1 MTTLYSSNFDSETLN
16 AQAAGWTNKVG
27 TWQVHTVNPV
37 SGAQAY
43 GSTTKSDGD
52 VALYTA
58 LSTRAD
64 MGFQTDQKLAS
75 LSSSAI
81 PIVGHALRMDT
92 SYQNGYVVLLNHA
105 GTGGQIKCMMFK
117 RVGGSF
123 SNILTSGTLV
133 TATLNDTLHV
143 KSSIVGNVIKL
154 YVWLNGAS
162 MPGTPSATVTD
173 STISAA
179 GYPGLYYALDG
190 ASPGTTMAV
199 DNVVYDDADT
209 TVATA
214 ITLTN
219 ASPNS
224 GVVGVASNN
233 FTVGANGALSSSV
246 TVTPNDAGASGTF
259 TPTSVT
265 ISSGTPT
272 ATFTYTP
279 ASPTGAKTIS
289 VTNTGGL
296 TNPASVTYTATAGTT
311 TIPVDDANLIWSPYN
326 WDILN
331 VSDFGVSTKSMQT
344 ACCGAYLRFKFTGS
358 TSVSLLVDTST
369 LAGFSTN
376 VPLLRVVTNGS
387 SSQDISVSVG
397 STSLTLGTGLTSG
410 SSYTVEVFVIGSV
423 ESQGTRWG
431 TSGVSPTNVVRIR
444 GISIDSGGVTQSLA
458 VKPGGRILSFGDSIT
473 EGVRAAGTT
482 TQPLDHDKS
491 YAWYLATGLDC
502 EIGIVGFGA
511 TGWQSS
517 GSGSMPSF
525 PNHWNLHTTG
535 RSRSFSS
542 VPTIVTVNHGTNGTT
557 TASDVSTW
565 LTNARAAFG
574 ASTWIF
580 IVVPPGGAAKTTLQ
594 TGVTNYLAASPAD
607 SRVAFVDLSDRVPTS
622 GLTTMGSATYKA
634 VDGLHPYQWVHG
646 MIGSALTASIK
657 SLMSGKPV
665 FKRMFLGR
673 S

>member
-1 MTTLYSSNFDSETLN
+1 MTTLYSSGFDSETLN

-105 GTGGQIKCMMFK
+105 GTGGQIKCMIFK
-117 RVGGSF
+117 RVGGSY
-123 SNILTSGTLV
+123 STILTSGTLV

-199 DNVVYDDADT
+199 DNVVYDDAA

-233 FTVGANGALSSSV
+233 FTVGANESLSSSV
-246 TVTPNDAGASGTF
+246 TVNPNDAGASGTF

-272 ATFTYTP
+272 ATFTYTL
-279 ASPTGAKTIS
+279 SNRITKT
-289 VTNTGGL
+289 
-296 TNPASVTYTATAGTT
+296 
-311 TIPVDDANLIWSPYN
+311 
-326 WDILN
+326 
-331 VSDFGVSTKSMQT
+331 
-344 ACCGAYLRFKFTGS
+344 
-358 TSVSLLVDTST
+358 
-369 LAGFSTN
+369 
-376 VPLLRVVTNGS
+376 
-387 SSQDISVSVG
+387 
-397 STSLTLGTGLTSG
+397 
-410 SSYTVEVFVIGSV
+410 
-423 ESQGTRWG
+423 
-431 TSGVSPTNVVRIR
+431 
-444 GISIDSGGVTQSLA
+444 
-458 VKPGGRILSFGDSIT
+458 
-473 EGVRAAGTT
+473 
-482 TQPLDHDKS
+482 
-491 YAWYLATGLDC
+491 
-502 EIGIVGFGA
+502 
-511 TGWQSS
+511 
-517 GSGSMPSF
+517 
-525 PNHWNLHTTG
+525 
-535 RSRSFSS
+535 
-542 VPTIVTVNHGTNGTT
+542 
-557 TASDVSTW
+557 
-565 LTNARAAFG
+565 
-574 ASTWIF
+574 
-580 IVVPPGGAAKTTLQ
+580 
-594 TGVTNYLAASPAD
+594 
-607 SRVAFVDLSDRVPTS
+607 
-622 GLTTMGSATYKA
+622 
-634 VDGLHPYQWVHG
+634 
-646 MIGSALTASIK
+646 
-657 SLMSGKPV
+657 
-665 FKRMFLGR
+665 
-673 S
+673 

>member
-1 MTTLYSSNFDSETLN
+1 MTTLYSSDFDSETLN

-27 TWQVHTVNPV
+27 TWQVRTVNPV

-64 MGFQTDQKLAS
+64 MGLQTDQKLAS

-81 PIVGHALRMDT
+81 PIVGHVLRMDT

-105 GTGGQIKCMMFK
+105 GTGGQIKCMIFK
-117 RVGGSF
+117 RVGGSY
-123 SNILTSGTLV
+123 SPILTSGTLV

-162 MPGTPSATVTD
+162 MPATPSATVTD

-190 ASPGTTMAV
+190 ASSGTTMAV
-199 DNVVYDDADT
+199 DNVVYDDAT
-209 TVATA
+209 AAAATA

-219 ASPNS
+219 ASPAS
-224 GVVGVASNN
+224 GAVGVASNN
-233 FTVGANGALSSSV
+233 LTVGANGIITGTIV
-246 TVTPNDAGASGTF
+246 VTPSDGGASGTF
-259 TPTSVT
+259 TPTTVS

-289 VTNTGGL
+289 VTNDGGL
-296 TNPASVTYTATAGTT
+296 LNPSSVTYTATAGAT
-311 TIPVDDANLIWSPYN
+311 TIPVDNSNIIWSPYN
-326 WDILN
+326 WDTLAIG
-331 VSDFGVSTKSMQT
+331 DFGVATKSMQT
-344 ACCGAYLRFKFTGS
+344 ACCGAYLKFKFTGS
-358 TSVSLLVDTST
+358 TTISLLVDTST
-369 LAGFSTN
+369 LSGFSTN
-376 VPLLRVVTNGS
+376 VPVLRVVTNGI

-397 STSLTLGTGLTSG
+397 ATSLTLGTGLTSG
-410 SSYTVEVFVIGSV
+410 SSYTIEVYVIGSV
-423 ESQGTRWG
+423 EAQGTRWG
-431 TSGVSPTNVVRIR
+431 GAGVSPTNVVRIK
-444 GISIDSGGVTQSLA
+444 GLSVDNGASMQALSIR
-458 VKPGGRILSFGDSIT
+458 PGGYILSYGDSIT

-482 TQPLDHDKS
+482 TQPGDHDKS
-491 YAWYLATGLDC
+491 YAWYLASALDS
-502 EIGIVGFGA
+502 EIGVVGFGA

-517 GSGSMPSF
+517 GSGSMPAF
-525 PNHWNLHTTG
+525 PNHWNLHSTG
-535 RSRSFSS
+535 RSRLFS
-542 VPTIVTVNHGTNGTT
+542 PNPDIVTVNHGTNGAT